1 MSLGGLPDFKNA
13 ASIKRS
19 RSLSL
24 PLELTPIQSYVGS
37 TSHADGNLTMG
48 TQHIT
53 SPMESLIIDQSRYPG
68 KSPTA
73 NTDPDSIRL
82 NILEKRG
89 ENPFAID
96 RPSRISRFDPKIAEW
111 QGSLPDVPTGVK
123 HDDNLPSMNEGS
135 YGKHRRYSTVEL
147 LRPKVLVMPS
157 PLQTTLPDDFEAEP
171 VRKVGE
177 GFALSTDGPPLPP
190 GAKSSQRLSSL
201 SALEPI
207 SPSEP
212 FVSNPLHDLS
222 LSQQTFRSTLGIHG
236 KISDFDP
243 DLPRATHDGQT
254 VQLNPPLESEGL
266 STNIN
271 EIPSFR
277 AKPAGKLFGKS
288 LIDDLEA
295 RKANLRSKQR

>member
-13 ASIKRS
+13 TSINRS

-24 PLELTPIQSYVGS
+24 PPELTPMQSHVGS
-37 TSHADGNLTMG
+37 TDD
-48 TQHIT
+48 QHIT
-53 SPMESLIIDQSRYPG
+53 SPMESLIIDQSRYSG
-68 KSPTA
+68 KLPTA
-73 NTDPDSIRL
+73 TTDPDSIRL
-82 NILEKRG
+82 NTLEKTG

-111 QGSLPDVPTGVK
+111 QGSLPDAPTYAK
-123 HDDNLPSMNEGS
+123 QHDNLPSIRNEGTN
-135 YGKHRRYSTVEL
+135 RRYSTVEL

-157 PLQTTLPDDFEAEP
+157 PLQTTFPDDFEAEP

-201 SALEPI
+201 SALGSVP
-207 SPSEP
+207 PSEP
-212 FVSNPLHDLS
+212 FVPNPLHDLT

-236 KISDFDP
+236 KNSDLDP
-243 DLPRATHDGQT
+243 DLPRATLDGQT
-254 VQLNPPLESEGL
+254 VQLNPTLESEML
-266 STNIN
+266 STNVD
-271 EIPSFR
+271 EVPSFR
-277 AKPAGKLFGKS
+277 ARPAGKLFGKS
-288 LIDDLEA
+288 LIDDLEV